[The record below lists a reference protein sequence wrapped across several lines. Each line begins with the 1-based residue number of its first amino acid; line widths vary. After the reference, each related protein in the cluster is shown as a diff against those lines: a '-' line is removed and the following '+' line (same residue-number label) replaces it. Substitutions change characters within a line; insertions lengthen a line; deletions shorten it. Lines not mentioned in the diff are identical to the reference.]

1 MANDYKDTLFLPK
14 TDFPMRANLS
24 QREPEFLKFW
34 YDIDVYGRLRRAEE
48 KEQGQALF
56 HPSRRAAL
64 REREHPYRNRDEQ
77 DSQGL
82 HS

>member
-34 YDIDVYGRLRRAEE
+34 YDIDVYNELKKKNKDKQDALKKSQSESENGSE
-48 KEQGQALF
+48 KK
-56 HPSRRAAL
+56 SSS
-64 REREHPYRNRDEQ
+64 D
-77 DSQGL
+77 DSDD
-82 HS
+82 